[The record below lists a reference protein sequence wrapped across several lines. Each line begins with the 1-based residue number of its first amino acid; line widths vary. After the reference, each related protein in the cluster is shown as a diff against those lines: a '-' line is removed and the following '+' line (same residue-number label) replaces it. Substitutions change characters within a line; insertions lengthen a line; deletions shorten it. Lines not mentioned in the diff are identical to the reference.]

1 MALALPVK
9 GSWLVRSFPEPRY
22 ASALPVANG
31 QKVVRAVASPSTAAW
46 AWPTLLVLGL
56 NLGRL
61 KRMFRP
67 PGVQRLLWS
76 SWLWVPLSLVTVFD
90 TSGNAVGYP
99 VFFAFVLTYTRDR
112 NGVIAGD
119 WKEAFATFALVVAAL
134 CVGVWVGDIPSY
146 FLPIRR
152 SWHLVVKLQRFKCL
166 SICIWLWL
174 LTLFF
179 RVYRL
184 VD

>member
-1 MALALPVK
+1 MAN
-9 GSWLVRSFPEPRY
+9 R
-22 ASALPVANG
+22 
-31 QKVVRAVASPSTAAW
+31 QKVVRAVASPSTAVW

-99 VFFAFVLTYTRDR
+99 VFFAFVLTYMRDR